1 MRRFH
6 LTTSAA
12 TSAATF
18 AIVGILAFSML
29 EPGLANAQLNNPRQG
44 LPGRRISGGSRSP
57 DTACLT
63 TPNQPIVALMPKSNL
78 GLTVSAHP
86 TLWFSLPAIS
96 PDRTLEFGLYSPS
109 GELLYTTTFSANN
122 KAEVVSFSLPDTSSP
137 LAIDQDYK
145 WYLSVVCNQQSRAE
159 DLMVNGWI
167 RRIQPD
173 NTLNEQLTNATAQE
187 RPAIYEGSALWYD
200 ALTSL
205 AELRR
210 HAPDISTL
218 EQQWIALLESVE
230 LDQVIATPIG
240 SELTPVSHLA
250 QNIPDWQH

>member
-1 MRRFH
+1 MRRFN
-6 LTTSAA
+6 LTKFAA
-12 TSAATF
+12 VF
-18 AIVGILAFSML
+18 ALAGTLALSML
-29 EPGLANAQLNNPRQG
+29 APSLANAQINNARQG

-63 TPNQPIVALMPKSNL
+63 TPNQPVVALMPKNNL

-96 PDRTLEFGLYSPS
+96 PDRTLEFGLYGPS
-109 GELLYTTTFSANN
+109 GELLYTTTFGATN
-122 KAEVVSFSLPDTSSP
+122 KAEVVSLPLPETSSP

-145 WYLSVVCNQQSRAE
+145 WYLSVVCNQESRAE

-173 NTLNEQLTNATAQE
+173 NAIHEQLATATAQE
-187 RPAIYEGSALWYD
+187 RPAIYEASALWYD

-210 HAPDISTL
+210 STSGSTL

-230 LDQVIATPIG
+230 LDQVIAAPIG
-240 SELTPVSHLA
+240 SELMPVAHLA
-250 QNIPDWQH
+250 QNTPSWHN